1 MQESRRIPRNRFL
14 LGFNVL
20 LAVSLIVIF
29 YSQTRLGQSPQS
41 AGEVTL
47 PLLIHYLPGD
57 WSADTTGSVIFI
69 HRGGID
75 STAVDHLG
83 SAIQFDGCGS
93 EPVKVVFLLR
103 SDQDVDM
110 LPLAENRHWLQLVR
124 VSENDQS
131 TLCTHCGFTA
141 FVNLS
146 NQNWDYIHMHVDP
159 YALCDWMKSSQLTQ
173 QQNNMR

>member
-47 PLLIHYLPGD
+47 PLLNHYLPRD
-57 WSADTTGSVIFI
+57 WSADKTGSVFFI

-75 STAVDHLG
+75 STSVYHLG
-83 SAIQFDGCGS
+83 SAIQFDHCGI

-103 SDQDVDM
+103 PEQDFGR
-110 LPLAENRHWLQLVR
+110 LPLEENRHWLQLVR
-124 VSENDQS
+124 VSEDDQS
-131 TLCTHCGFTA
+131 TLCTQCGFTA
-141 FVNLS
+141 YVNHS
-146 NQNWDYIHMHVDP
+146 TQIWDYLNMHVDP

-173 QQNNMR
+173 QKNNMR